1 MAPYN
6 QCPVTSLT
14 GLFLMVIAATL
25 LISLLTKLEIL
36 FIILLQFI
44 SVVS

>member
-1 MAPYN
+1 
-6 QCPVTSLT
+6 
-14 GLFLMVIAATL
+14 MVIVAAL
-25 LISLLTKLEIL
+25 FINIFTKLEIL